1 MSPILRNIPNLLTIS
16 RMLIA
21 PIFFILFINNYNYL
35 ALICFFFASITDFLD
50 GFLARKFNIVSTFG
64 KLYDPLAD
72 KILVF
77 LGWLCIVIKPPFSL
91 GYDSNLCS
99 ISLKLSN
106 AIKVDPNYLIFC
118 ILAILLLRDL
128 IATTLR
134 EEKFTKYKV
143 ILNTNYMAKVKTT
156 MLIVSIHLYLIYQL
170 VNQNSTDIS
179 NSFLNIVQIIH
190 FYQDYILCL
199 FDLCLYLTLI
209 FSLASLVDYIHQFR
223 NKKS

>member
-1 MSPILRNIPNLLTIS
+1 MSPILKNIPNLLTIS

-50 GFLARKFNIVSTFG
+50 GFLARKFNIVSKFG

-77 LGWLCIVIKPPFSL
+77 LGWLCIVIKPPFNLDYDNSL
-91 GYDSNLCS
+91 SS

-106 AIKVDPNYLIFC
+106 IIKIDPNYLIFC

-134 EEKFTKYKV
+134 EEKFTKHKV

-156 MLIVSIHLYLIYQL
+156 MLIISIHLYLIYQL
-170 VNQNSTDIS
+170 VVQNSTNLS
-179 NSFLNIVQIIH
+179 NGFFNIFQIIH
-190 FYQDYILCL
+190 FYQGYILCL
-199 FDLCLYLTLI
+199 FDLFLYLTLI
-209 FSLASLVDYIHQFR
+209 FSLASLVDYMNQFR
-223 NKKS
+223 NKNS

>member
-21 PIFFILFINNYNYL
+21 PVFFILFINNYNYL

-50 GFLARKFNIVSTFG
+50 GFLARKFNIVSKFG

-77 LGWLCIVIKPPFSL
+77 LGWLCIVIKPPFNL
-91 GYDSNLCS
+91 EYDSSLSS

-106 AIKVDPNYLIFC
+106 VIKIDPNYLIFC

-134 EEKFTKYKV
+134 EEKFTKHKV

-156 MLIVSIHLYLIYQL
+156 MLIISIHLYLIYQL
-170 VNQNSTDIS
+170 VVQNSTNQSDA
-179 NSFLNIVQIIH
+179 FFNIFQIFY
-190 FYQDYILCL
+190 FYQNHILCL
-199 FDLCLYLTLI
+199 FDFCLYLTLI

-223 NKKS
+223 NKDS